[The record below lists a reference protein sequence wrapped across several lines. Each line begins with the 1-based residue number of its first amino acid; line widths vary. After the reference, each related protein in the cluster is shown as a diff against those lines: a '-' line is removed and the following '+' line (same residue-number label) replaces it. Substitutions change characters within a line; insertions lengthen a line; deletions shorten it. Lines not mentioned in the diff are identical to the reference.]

1 METMDERIWIEKTM
15 ERLSY
20 STFRSKFVLSDKDRA
35 YARSKGKTTIDR
47 HAYELLRSRVGAANP
62 VKDGKQTPWRGH
74 PVFTAQHATATC
86 CRGCIEKWHH
96 IPRGRELT
104 DEEIRRLADLIMA
117 WIERDLIRHPAA

>member
-47 HAYELLRSRVGAANP
+47 HACELLRSRVGAANP
-62 VKDGKQTPWRGH
+62 VKDGKQTPWHGH